1 MTISSF
7 MTYRNI
13 KNQKRN
19 LNENLNFQLVC
30 GIRILIE
37 KNGMQN
43 LANYKI
49 TYSNGNGKTR

>member
-49 TYSNGNGKTR
+49 TYSNRNGKTR